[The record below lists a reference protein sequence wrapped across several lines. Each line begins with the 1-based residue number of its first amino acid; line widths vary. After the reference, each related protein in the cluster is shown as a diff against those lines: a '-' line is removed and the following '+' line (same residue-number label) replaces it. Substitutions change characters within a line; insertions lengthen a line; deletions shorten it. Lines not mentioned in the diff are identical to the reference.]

1 MLGLYGR
8 LLEWKLYYFGKSPI
22 YTMEV
27 ENMYWIVLIG
37 FTAAL
42 LYIMYSRRQKLYD
55 SGQIIKRNLDY
66 LKQMHYFTL
75 ENGDWERVWTALKDA
90 DYHKAASVARD
101 SQKPLV
107 HYNGVNWS
115 AQLYKCESNSGK
127 DRYGFQFLKWT
138 ERQGMI
144 QYEAY
149 MNTVLTSIEKTFLR
163 LDPQTEVSTEYVST
177 KTKPQFF

>member
-1 MLGLYGR
+1 
-8 LLEWKLYYFGKSPI
+8 
-22 YTMEV
+22 
-27 ENMYWIVLIG
+27 MYWIVLIG

-66 LKQMHYFTL
+66 PKQVHYFTL
-75 ENGDWERVWTALKDA
+75 ENGDWERVWNALKDA

-101 SQKPLV
+101 PQKPLV
-107 HYNGVNWS
+107 RYNGVNWS

-127 DRYGFQFLKWT
+127 DCYGFQFLQWT

-149 MNTVLTSIEKTFLR
+149 MNTVLTSVEKTFLQ